1 MSVADVII
9 TILIWILENT
19 IGRFPSEYGG
29 LPIAEFT
36 NMLAE
41 ALSVLVASFSLLDA
55 FLPIGFLLK
64 LVVIVIVAEVFLS
77 VIWKGAKYIVNVIRG
92 AGA

>member
-1 MSVADVII
+1 MSVSDVII
-9 TILIWILENT
+9 TILCWILENT
-19 IGRFPSEYGG
+19 IGRFPSEYAR

-77 VIWKGAKYIVNVIRG
+77 VIWKGAKYIINVIRG